1 MTNKK
6 IILIDGNNIAYRAF
20 YALPQNIATSSGT
33 ITNAVYGFTTMLIK
47 LIDEQ
52 NPNLIIALFDSKKET
67 FRHKIYEDY
76 KANRKKMPTELFEQ
90 FLLIKEVLSV
100 FKIPSLELD
109 NFEADDLIAT
119 IAKKKYEDFDDIL
132 IVSSDKDILQLVDDK
147 IKVMALKKGITD
159 TVLFD
164 IDGVKEKFG
173 LSPKKLHDFLSLMGD
188 SSDNIPGVSG
198 IGPKTALSLINE
210 YGSLEGIYNNIEKI
224 KSAKLKETL
233 VKEKEEAF
241 KSKELVKLV
250 MDVDIDVSGIA
261 DDHFKD
267 LDYDEIVK
275 TFESLEFKTLKDRVK
290 KLKIFHQS
298 LNSSKGLEHAKAQE
312 LKINLK
318 IIDEGFDSSLLRKSE
333 EIFLSLCFHHDRT
346 NDEIGILIFNQAKNF
361 YFLSKEMAQ
370 NANIREKLSFIG
382 DCDIPKCGYDLKRIY
397 KFFKDFCIDLRGDV
411 FDLKVMVLLLD
422 PNKTDIELPDLLG
435 YVGINEDL
443 YGNIAV
449 DFDSG
454 KEKHDRL
461 IKGLVQGDQL
471 DFDQITGEASEDNK
485 EHNEEVLRQY
495 LLKNTGYLYNL
506 ETIKDLLLSKL
517 AKEQMLELYDHIE
530 KPLIKVLS
538 MMELKGINIDRDY
551 LKVLLK
557 EYDQDIKTL
566 TAQIIE
572 MAGEEFNINSPQ
584 QLAQILF
591 DKLQLRP
598 SKKTKTGFSTN
609 VQSLLSIYADHPII
623 ERILDYREK
632 VKLKNTYIDVI
643 PNLIDPLD
651 GRLHTTYHQL
661 GTSTG
666 RMSSSDPNLQNIPI
680 RTELGRQIRK
690 AFIPG
695 KGYDLLITADYSQI
709 ELRILAHMSKDAKL
723 LDIFNK
729 DGDIHTATAA
739 EIFGIKP
746 EEVDEDLR
754 RKAKAINFGII
765 YGMTEYG
772 LKIRLAISEEE
783 ARDYIKLYFERYPS
797 VKDYINSLIKSAYEK
812 GYSETLFKRRRYL
825 NELASSNARMR
836 SLGERLAV
844 NAPIQGSA
852 ADIMKLATIKLHKE
866 LTDCGIDSNILLQ
879 VHDELVLELKEEDFS
894 DICEIT
900 KKSMEKCINLD
911 VKLKI
916 DIKSAKSWYI

>member
-1 MTNKK
+1 LTKKK

-52 NPNLIIALFDSKKET
+52 NPTLIIALFDSKKET
-67 FRHKIYEDY
+67 FRHKIYAEY
-76 KANRKKMPTELFEQ
+76 KANRKKMPNELFEQ
-90 FLLIKEVLSV
+90 FLLIKEVLDA
-100 FKIPSLELD
+100 FHIPSLELD
-109 NFEADDLIAT
+109 DFEADDLIAT
-119 IAKKKYEDFDDIL
+119 IAQKKYQDFDDIL

-164 IDGVKEKFG
+164 QDGVKEKFG
-173 LSPKKLHDFLSLMGD
+173 IGPKKLQDLLSLTGD

-198 IGPKTALSLINE
+198 IGPKTALSLISQF
-210 YGSLEGIYNNIEKI
+210 GSLEGIYENIEKI

-233 VKEKEEAF
+233 IQEKGQAL

-250 MDVDIDVSGIA
+250 MDVDIDISGIP

-267 LDYDEIVK
+267 LDYNEIVK

-290 KLKIFHQS
+290 RLHIFHENIS
-298 LNSSKGLEHAKAQE
+298 ADKELESAKTE
-312 LKINLK
+312 KRKINLTV
-318 IIDEGFDSSLLRKSE
+318 IDEGFDSSSLKKAAE
-333 EIFLSLCFHHDRT
+333 VFLSLCFLPGKT
-346 NDEIGILIFNQAKNF
+346 NDEIGILLFDQEKNF
-361 YFLSKEMAQ
+361 YFLSKGMLQ
-370 NANIREKLSFIG
+370 NNKIREKISFME
-382 DCDIPKCGYDLKRIY
+382 DEDVAKSGYDCKRIY
-397 KFFKDFCIDLRGDV
+397 KFFKRSGITLQGDL
-411 FDLKVMVLLLD
+411 FDLKVIYLLL
-422 PNKTDIELPDLLG
+422 NASKTDIDLPDLLG
-435 YVGINEDL
+435 YLGINNDAYMHIDIE
-443 YGNIAV
+443 
-449 DFDSG
+449 FDSG
-454 KEKHDRL
+454 KGRHDRL
-461 IKGLVQGDQL
+461 IEGTVQEEQL
-471 DFDQITGEASEDNK
+471 NFDQIYAVPAKDDK
-485 EHNEEVLRQY
+485 EYNEEVLRQY
-495 LLKNTGYLYNL
+495 LMKNIGYLDNM
-506 ETIKDLLLSKL
+506 EKIKDLLLAKL
-517 AKEQMLELYDHIE
+517 EDEQMLDLYHTIE
-530 KPLIKVLS
+530 EPLISVLG
-538 MMELKGINIDRDY
+538 MMELKGIHIDRDY
-551 LKVLLK
+551 LKVLIRA
-557 EYDQDIKTL
+557 YDKDIKAL
-566 TAQIIE
+566 TSQIYA

-584 QLAQILF
+584 QLAQVLF
-591 DKLQLRP
+591 VSLKLQPL
-598 SKKTKTGFSTN
+598 KKTKTGFSTN
-609 VQSLLSIYADHPII
+609 AQSLLSIYAEHPII
-623 ERILDYREK
+623 EKILDYREK

-666 RMSSSDPNLQNIPI
+666 RMSSSDPNLQNIPV

-695 KGYDLLITADYSQI
+695 AGYDLLITADYSQI

-723 LDIFNK
+723 IDIFNH

-739 EIFGIKP
+739 QIFGVEA

-797 VKDYINSLIKSAYEK
+797 VKAYINSLIKSAYEK
-812 GYSETLFKRRRYL
+812 GYSETLFKRRRYI
-825 NELASSNARMR
+825 NELGSSNARMR

-852 ADIMKLATIKLHKE
+852 ADIMKLATIKLQRE
-866 LTDCGIDSNILLQ
+866 LEDCGIDANILLQ
-879 VHDELVLELKEEDFS
+879 VHDELVLELKEEDYKK
-894 DICEIT
+894 ICEIT
-900 KKSMEKCINLD
+900 KESMEKCVNLD